1 VAHKEWREI
10 VRDRLFFSL
19 AFIVPAFLMI
29 LFGYGISMDVEDI
42 PFVIMDQDGSRMSRD
57 YSYRFVDSRYF
68 DFKGY
73 VHDEHTV
80 TLLLTDNKVRAA
92 IIIPEHFQKD
102 LLNGRP
108 VHVQTL
114 IDGTF
119 PFRAQTTK
127 GYVTAINAAMSRELL
142 AGYLSR
148 TRGIPIE
155 TGARDCPACQ
165 IRSALSL

>member
-1 VAHKEWREI
+1 
-10 VRDRLFFSL
+10 
-19 AFIVPAFLMI
+19 
-29 LFGYGISMDVEDI
+29 
-42 PFVIMDQDGSRMSRD
+42 MSRD
-57 YSYRFVDSRYF
+57 YSYHFIGSRYF

-73 VHDEHTV
+73 AHDEHILTV
-80 TLLLTDNKVRAA
+80 FLTDNKVRAA

-127 GYVTAINAAMSRELL
+127 GYVTAINAAMNREIL
-142 AGYLSR
+142 AGYLSKKQ
-148 TRGIPIE
+148 GISVERAISPFLRASSILC
-155 TGARDCPACQ
+155 GVGSWVFSPLSSSPPALMAVP
-165 IRSALSL
+165 RAE